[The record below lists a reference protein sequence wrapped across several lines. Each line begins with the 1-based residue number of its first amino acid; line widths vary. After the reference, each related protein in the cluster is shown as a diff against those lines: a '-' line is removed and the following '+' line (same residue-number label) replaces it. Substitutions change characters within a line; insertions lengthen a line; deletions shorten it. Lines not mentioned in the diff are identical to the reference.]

1 MTKIRITLENDLG
14 ESVDVKSY
22 ELGSDFNK
30 MYKLEAAIS
39 SVAGAM
45 LTDITASVLALE
57 EQSFL
62 KKVITKPTEVIQ

>member
-1 MTKIRITLENDLG
+1 MTRIRIILENDLG
-14 ESVDVKSY
+14 ESVNVNSY

-30 MYKLEAAIS
+30 MYKLEAAIC
-39 SVAGAM
+39 SVSGAI

-62 KKVITKPTEVIQ
+62 KKVIIKPTGITQ

>member
-1 MTKIRITLENDLG
+1 MTKIRIILENDLG
-14 ESVDVKSY
+14 ESIDVNSY

-39 SVAGAM
+39 SVSGTI
-45 LTDITASVLALE
+45 LTDITAGVLALE

-62 KKVITKPTEVIQ
+62 KKAIIKPTETIQ

>member
-1 MTKIRITLENDLG
+1 MTKIRIILENDLG
-14 ESVDVKSY
+14 ESIDVKSY

-39 SVAGAM
+39 SVSGAM

-62 KKVITKPTEVIQ
+62 KKVLTKPTEAIQ